1 MLRISRNALALP
13 LTFVMAACTPSWM
26 DMTTDTAP
34 AASSGSQAS
43 VRHNTA
49 PKQALRITM
58 TIKDAPGGFGWMR
71 PIAHYDVVNRECL
84 SPPNDNAGGRSA
96 PTPTAPTDFVLQP
109 IGDGVYSGV
118 VYADLM
124 KEEDYTGN
132 GICRWALTS
141 IVVQMKATGAE
152 GETLFTPNIPQRKL
166 VAGETET
173 IYFNKIAYP
182 RLESSELREP
192 ISTGQR
198 DRSRFGASIQDADL
212 FTVTFSVGKEA

>member
-58 TIKDAPGGFGWMR
+58 TIKDAPGTFGWMR

-124 KEEDYTGN
+124 KDEDYTGN
-132 GICRWALTS
+132 GICRWELTS
-141 IVVQMKATGAE
+141 IVVQMKATGAAS
-152 GETLFTPNIPQRKL
+152 ETLFTPGIPDETL
-166 VAGETET
+166 AAGGGGTV
-173 IYFNKIAYP
+173 YFNKISYP
-182 RLESSELREP
+182 QMGDEQSVDFGEP
-192 ISTGQR
+192 DPTGYGPLIKAE
-198 DRSRFGASIQDADL
+198 DI
-212 FTVTFSVGKEA
+212 FTVTFSVIKEN

>member
-1 MLRISRNALALP
+1 MPRISPA
-13 LTFVMAACTPSWM
+13 TFVLLLMLVLVACTPSGM
-26 DMTTDTAP
+26 DMTTDTSP

-43 VRHNTA
+43 FRHNTA

-58 TIKDAPGGFGWMR
+58 TIKDAPGTFGWMR

-124 KEEDYTGN
+124 KDEDYTGN

-141 IVVQMKATGAE
+141 IVVQMKATGAAS
-152 GETLFTPNIPQRKL
+152 ETLFTPGIPDEKL
-166 VAGETET
+166 AAGRGETV
-173 IYFNKIAYP
+173 YFNKAAY
-182 RLESSELREP
+182 LRKDA
-192 ISTGQR
+192 SGFANVGLS
-198 DRSRFGASIQDADL
+198 DRSRFGPSIQDADL
-212 FTVTFSVGKEA
+212 FTITFSVGKEA